1 MLQGIN
7 IEATLKLA
15 QAVSIPVIASGGL
28 TNLKDIDGDNAQVF
42 AKNNG
47 HTEVVEYLDE
57 RFQEFIKI
65 PEFSYSQIKEKWGYS
80 RFYCSPN
87 TIDSR
92 EVETHIDNILNKK

>member
-1 MLQGIN
+1 MTSTEFN
-7 IEATLKLA
+7 KKYEAYLEPRHYGLA
-15 QAVSIPVIASGGL
+15 
-28 TNLKDIDGDNAQVF
+28 IDDA
-42 AKNNG
+42 
-47 HTEVVEYLDE
+47 EVVEYLDE